1 MKKKSANNVKLY
13 ELFGKESIGMDV
25 AAIRLR
31 NGDIELA
38 LSAVYLLR
46 QIIRE
51 GVYVHNRMEL
61 VFEGKTRLSMVGW
74 DDIAALS
81 QLWMAKPYEDD
92 FDMVDELMAREK
104 EIRQQNMEGIK

>member
-1 MKKKSANNVKLY
+1 MKKRSANNVKLY
-13 ELFGKESIGMDV
+13 ELFGKENIGMDV
-25 AAIRLR
+25 AAVRLR
-31 NGDIELA
+31 NGDMELA

-46 QIIRE
+46 QLIRE

-74 DDIAALS
+74 DDIAGLS

-92 FDMVDELMAREK
+92 FDMVDEFIAREK